1 MGRVA
6 FISDIHSNLVAL
18 NAVLDDLKQF
28 DIMEIWNLG
37 DTIGYGPEPN
47 GVIQKLREIDA
58 TCVLGNHDAAAVGII
73 DTENFNPVAKLA
85 INWTATQINNSHS
98 EWLKKLPQIHEQ
110 HDWIFTHGTLRS
122 PLWEYLIEKNTILAH
137 FSIQKNRFSAVGHTH
152 LPAITSL
159 NEQGEISTTRP
170 LENNTIMKPNGL
182 KVCLNPG
189 SVGQPRNGDPRAS
202 YALADLATGEV
213 EFRRVAY
220 DLKKTQ
226 QAIRKNQ
233 LPEWLALR
241 LENGT

>member
-6 FISDIHSNLVAL
+6 FISYIHSNLVAL

-98 EWLKKLPQIHEQ
+98 EWLKNCHKFMNSMIGYLPTEH
-110 HDWIFTHGTLRS
+110 
-122 PLWEYLIEKNTILAH
+122 
-137 FSIQKNRFSAVGHTH
+137 
-152 LPAITSL
+152 
-159 NEQGEISTTRP
+159 
-170 LENNTIMKPNGL
+170 
-182 KVCLNPG
+182 
-189 SVGQPRNGDPRAS
+189 
-202 YALADLATGEV
+202 
-213 EFRRVAY
+213 
-220 DLKKTQ
+220 
-226 QAIRKNQ
+226 
-233 LPEWLALR
+233 
-241 LENGT
+241 